1 MTNLFDSQL
10 PWAAFGS
17 GVKKPRFSL
26 GPLDS
31 TNGLAIYFRM
41 GWIGKIME
49 RSQIHTD
56 FRCKHI
62 LHMFWDLLLVRYGY
76 FALMSPCPECLEV
89 LVDVVDL
96 YSPRLLFSETF
107 LWVFRRFAR
116 TWEFKVWQNGW
127 LSAFFNGGIFLL
139 NSPETCNRS
148 DWTPSRES

>member
-62 LHMFWDLLLVRYGY
+62 SAHVLRSAAGKIWIFCAYESLSWMSWGPCWRCWLV
-76 FALMSPCPECLEV
+76 FPP
-89 LVDVVDL
+89 
-96 YSPRLLFSETF
+96 LLFSETF